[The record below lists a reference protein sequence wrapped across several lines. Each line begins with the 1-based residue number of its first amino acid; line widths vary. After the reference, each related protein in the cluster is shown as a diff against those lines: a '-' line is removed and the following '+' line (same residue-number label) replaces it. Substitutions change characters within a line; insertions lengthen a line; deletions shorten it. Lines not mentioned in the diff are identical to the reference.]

1 MIFKRDIGH
10 YRLLDGMKETLVYR
24 RIIDRIKPNMVQ
36 SYHVDN
42 ISWEAIKEIG
52 RCVCKNRGNNY
63 LI

>member
-24 RIIDRIKPNMVQ
+24 RIIDRIKPDMVQ
-36 SYHVDN
+36 SYQTNN
-42 ISWEAIKEIG
+42 ISWEEIKESG
-52 RCVCKNRGNNY
+52 RCVCKNRGNND